1 METFTAS
8 DLNRRRRRVLDAG
21 RGRGALVR
29 DADAVLALVPFE
41 RLASAERLNQLGA
54 TLAALIAS
62 LADEAPPAAALG
74 EASWAASWSV
84 QRRRQLVEDLGE
96 ALALATSM
104 HDPRL
109 AEALLDASRPKPEAT
124 ERFDAAATWARLSES
139 DKAFLRGKRRR
150 SR

>member
-21 RGRGALVR
+21 RGDGALVR

-41 RLASAERLNQLGA
+41 RLAASERLNQLGA
-54 TLAALIAS
+54 TLVALIAS
-62 LADEAPPAAALG
+62 LADDAPAAAALG
-74 EASWAASWSV
+74 EAGWAASWSA

-104 HDPRL
+104 HDPRP
-109 AEALLDASRPKPEAT
+109 AEALLDALRPKPDLGA
-124 ERFDAAATWARLSES
+124 RFDAAATWAQLSVA
-139 DKAFLRGKRRR
+139 DKEFLRGKRRR
-150 SR
+150 AR